1 MLSIA
6 SVQAEDQYF
15 GEDPGQVE
23 LLNTED
29 FESKVSQVLSIGSSS
44 ERYRYIELST
54 GAATMRRFWS
64 LQISGS
70 WSFTR
75 LGAGTARRCVI
86 GRPRTPLSDRGRRPR
101 ASSAAAN
108 HPPNEP

>member
-1 MLSIA
+1 MFATLCWALMLSIA

-75 LGAGTARRCVI
+75 LGAGTARSLLQS
-86 GRPRTPLSDRGRRPR
+86 G
-101 ASSAAAN
+101 
-108 HPPNEP
+108 